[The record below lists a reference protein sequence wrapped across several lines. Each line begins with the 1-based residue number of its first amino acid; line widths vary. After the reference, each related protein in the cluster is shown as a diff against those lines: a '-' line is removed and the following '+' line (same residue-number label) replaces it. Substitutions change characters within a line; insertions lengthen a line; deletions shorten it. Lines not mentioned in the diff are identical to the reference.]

1 MADLLTKPRQLAPTM
16 GQSTSGA
23 RIQAGSAFAGIS
35 NTVAIG
41 HVLYNSGFPIV
52 PADNL

>member
-16 GQSTSGA
+16 GHEASGA
-23 RIQAGSAFAGIS
+23 WIQAGSTFIGI
-35 NTVAIG
+35 NDTVAIG
-41 HVLYNSGFPIV
+41 RILYDLGFPIV